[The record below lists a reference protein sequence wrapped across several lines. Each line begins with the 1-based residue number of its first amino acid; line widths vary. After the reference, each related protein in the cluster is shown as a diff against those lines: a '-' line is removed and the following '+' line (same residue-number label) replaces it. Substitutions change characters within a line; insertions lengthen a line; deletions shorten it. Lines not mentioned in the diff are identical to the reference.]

1 MPKQSE
7 CMENQSNKTIAI
19 VGLGYVGLPL
29 ALLSERKGYKVI
41 GIDADAKKVELL
53 NKRIAPFA
61 DEEIAKQLKNSSL
74 EAAADFDRIKDASV
88 IIICVPTP
96 VYENHM
102 PNLEPVENACR
113 SIAKFLQ
120 KGQLVILESTV
131 NPGVSENIVIP
142 MLEKE
147 SGLKAGKDFYV
158 AHCPERINPGDKN
171 WTVENIPRVVGGLE
185 EKSLEMAY
193 EFYSSIISGQIKKM
207 DTLREAEAV
216 KVVENSFRDINIAFV
231 NELAMSFS
239 KLGIDVVNVINGAAT
254 KPFAFMAH
262 YPGVGVGGHCIPVD
276 PYYLID
282 YAKQNGFSHDFLK
295 LARNINSNMPTFTAE
310 RVVSGL
316 NEIKMAINGAKVA
329 VLGLAYKPNIDDCRE
344 SPSFDLIKALEK
356 YGANVVSFDPFVL
369 SRSTAKSLDEAIKGA
384 VAIVIATCHNQFK
397 NLEPEYFLKNGVK
410 VVVDGRN
417 CLPKEKFL
425 KAGIIYKG
433 IGR

>member
-1 MPKQSE
+1 MLKQSE
-7 CMENQSNKTIAI
+7 SMKNQSNKTIAVI
-19 VGLGYVGLPL
+19 GLGYVGLPL
-29 ALLSERKGYKVI
+29 ALLAERKGYKVV
-41 GIDADAKKVELL
+41 GIDADAKRVELL
-53 NKRIAPFA
+53 NKRTAPFA
-61 DEEIAKQLKNSSL
+61 DEQIVKQLKNSSL
-74 EAAADFDRIKDASV
+74 EATIDFNRIKDASV

-96 VYENHM
+96 VHENHM

-113 SIAKFLQ
+113 NIAKFLQ

-131 NPGVSENIVIP
+131 NPSVSENIVIP
-142 MLEKE
+142 ILEKE
-147 SGLKAGKDFYV
+147 SGLKAGKDFFV

-207 DTLREAEAV
+207 GSLKEAESV

-262 YPGVGVGGHCIPVD
+262 YPGMGVGGHCIPVD

-282 YAKQNGFSHDFLK
+282 YAKQNGFDHDFLK
-295 LARNINSNMPTFTAE
+295 LARKINNNMPKFTAE
-310 RVVSGL
+310 KVLNGL
-316 NEIKMAINGAKVA
+316 NEVKMAMNGTKIA

-344 SPSFDLIKALEK
+344 SPAFALIKVLEK
-356 YGANVVSFDPFVL
+356 YGASVVTFDPFVL
-369 SRSTAKSLDEAIKGA
+369 SRSTAKSLDEAIKDSQA
-384 VAIVIATCHNQFK
+384 VVIATAHKVFK
-397 NLEPEYFLKNGVK
+397 ELTPDYFLKNGVK

-417 CLPKEKFL
+417 CLPKEKFIE
-425 KAGIIYKG
+425 AGIIYKG